1 MNFLRTAYS
10 KLQEKMQAQTHA
22 LESTEQQL
30 SKAYNSINL
39 LERGMTDL
47 EKKESEF
54 RGARYILRKEL
65 KIARKEVYKS
75 HANIENLK
83 NSS

>member
-1 MNFLRTAYS
+1 
-10 KLQEKMQAQTHA
+10 
-22 LESTEQQL
+22 
-30 SKAYNSINL
+30 
-39 LERGMTDL
+39 MTDL

>member
-1 MNFLRTAYS
+1 
-10 KLQEKMQAQTHA
+10 
-22 LESTEQQL
+22 
-30 SKAYNSINL
+30 
-39 LERGMTDL
+39 MTDL
-47 EKKESEF
+47 KKKESEF